1 LEDRDAPRNALSNGL
16 IPKPAKNL
24 SRAGRDRRRPT
35 AFRDSAMSAPSPSLA
50 IRAEDLRKRFTPGGP
65 PALDGVSLDV
75 APGEIF
81 GIVGRS
87 GAGKSTLIRCVN
99 LLERP
104 DAGRLSVLGQDMLA
118 LPDAGLR
125 AARRGIGM
133 VFQHFNLAARRTVA
147 ENIAFPLEIA
157 GIPRAERA
165 ARVAELLPL
174 VGLEA
179 KRDAWPAQ
187 LSGGQKQRVG
197 IARALASRPRILLC
211 DEATSALDPETTA
224 DILKLIRSLRDR
236 LDLTVLLITHEM
248 SVVKEICDRVAV
260 MEAGRIIEQGRVFD
274 VFTRPE
280 SPTTRSFVAEVI
292 GHSVP
297 HGTVARLPEP
307 EEGEARRLLQ
317 VLFAGPS
324 STRAVVSEASRRFGL
339 DLNIVSGRID
349 EIAGEPFGLMA
360 LAAYGPPEKIEEAVV
375 WMRGLNLIVTDIAP
389 GDAAALVQEAA

>member
-1 LEDRDAPRNALSNGL
+1 MSPEPFAEADPSR
-16 IPKPAKNL
+16 PAIRL
-24 SRAGRDRRRPT
+24 TDLRRRFGAT
-35 AFRDSAMSAPSPSLA
+35 GAV
-50 IRAEDLRKRFTPGGP
+50 
-65 PALDGVSLDV
+65 ALDGVSLEV

-104 DAGRLSVLGQDMLA
+104 DSGEVEVLGRNMLA
-118 LPDAGLR
+118 LDESGLR
-125 AARRGIGM
+125 AARRDIGM
-133 VFQHFNLAARRTVA
+133 VFQHFNLLASRTVA
-147 ENIAFPLEIA
+147 GNVAFPLEVA
-157 GIPRAERA
+157 GVPRAERE

-179 KRDAWPAQ
+179 KRDAYPAQ

-197 IARALASRPRILLC
+197 IARALASRPRLLLC

-224 DILKLIRSLRDR
+224 EILSLVRSLRDR

-248 SVVKEICDRVAV
+248 AVVKAICDRVAV
-260 MEAGRIIEQGRVFD
+260 MEAGRVIEAGRVFD
-274 VFTRPE
+274 VFTRPRTA
-280 SPTTRSFVAEVI
+280 TTRSFVAEVI

-297 HGTVARLPEP
+297 AGTIARLPEP
-307 EEGEARRLLQ
+307 RPQEVRRLLQ

-324 STRAVVSEASRRFGL
+324 STRAVVSEVSRRFGL

-349 EIAGEPFGLMA
+349 AIGGEPFGVMT
-360 LAAYGPPEKIEEAVV
+360 LAAYGPPDQIDGAIQWMRSIGIEVAEAVPEETAQ
-375 WMRGLNLIVTDIAP
+375 MKL
-389 GDAAALVQEAA
+389 EAA